1 MDASKPIMPDGRTY
15 HLQTREGDIAP
26 SCLLVGSPERAEMI
40 AATMFQD
47 AAQVGDHRGLKSYT
61 GHMEGVPISVVT
73 TGMGSASTGI
83 VLPEAA
89 ESGGKRFI
97 RVGSCSTLWPNI
109 QPGSSVICTGAVRLD
124 GASENWAPIEYPA
137 IADYTVVGALAE
149 AAIKLKLPHA
159 IGIGATTTC
168 FNEGAGATGSG
179 RLPSTAPT
187 DPARRTRR
195 QKRALL
201 LHGRSHAVRVVHDP
215 WRRIPGWRRR
225 RCLRQSLHRS
235 IRDPRRRGSR
245 ADRHSGNDDPA
256 RARPALAPAVLC
268 TDGLFY
274 YMPVIPRDSAWGR
287 VHLIS
292 VIRSS
297 SSGRFQLSAHSF
309 DAVCKAP
316 LHLTDQLFRV
326 RASQL

>member
-168 FNEGAGATGSG
+168 FNEGQARPDLDGYLPPRLRTLHDELVARNVLFYSMEEATLFVWCTTHGEGFQAGAVDAVYGNRCTGAFEIRG
-179 RLPSTAPT
+179 DEEA
-187 DPARRTRR
+187 A
-195 QKRALL
+195 QIAIRAMMI
-201 LHGRSHAVRVVHDP
+201 LHE
-215 WRRIPGWRRR
+215 
-225 RCLRQSLHRS
+225 
-235 IRDPRRRGSR
+235 RDP
-245 ADRHSGNDDPA
+245 
-256 RARPALAPAVLC
+256 L
-268 TDGLFY
+268 
-274 YMPVIPRDSAWGR
+274 
-287 VHLIS
+287 
-292 VIRSS
+292 
-297 SSGRFQLSAHSF
+297 
-309 DAVCKAP
+309 
-316 LHLTDQLFRV
+316 
-326 RASQL
+326 